1 MKALVTALSMVGTT
15 MLLFT
20 YSLAICI
27 LGVFFMWYSVILRLY
42 RWLVGLF
49 HKS

>member
-1 MKALVTALSMVGTT
+1 MKALVTTLRMVGTT

-20 YSLAICI
+20 YCLGICI
-27 LGVFFMWYSVILRLY
+27 LGVFFMWYSVILYLY